1 MKTQSIDTHP
11 QAEAIQI
18 QLIRQATVA
27 QRIARMRSL
36 TSSLMRLSKRAIRRA
51 NPGATQAEL
60 DVLFVKYHYGE
71 ALAVRFQA
79 YLEQR
84 NPHGHILGD
93 GRSIL

>member
-11 QAEAIQI
+11 KAEEVQI
-18 QLIRQATVA
+18 HLIRQASVA

-51 NPGATQAEL
+51 NPGASQDEL

-71 ALAVRFQA
+71 ELAFRFQA
-79 YLEQR
+79 YLQQR
-84 NPHGHILGD
+84 KAHGRI
-93 GRSIL
+93 